1 MLGRLPSSDEPCWL
15 VAGDEVEEP
24 IGASQRLPT
33 TAVRPR
39 AQGWKASFLAFLASV
54 QTSQSIRQARSD
66 PNFCSPHGRASRRSV
81 VMVGVGARRPTRRRW
96 ASCGGRGTSIVRI
109 SAVFRYHQVSVGV
122 CDTVCMG
129 RIRRRF
135 DLADSDVVT
144 YRCGRSAAASTI
156 GIDYDQ
162 IHHSLAGVELFS
174 TISRVQRA

>member
-1 MLGRLPSSDEPCWL
+1 MVQRAIAPEAARPGPVGLPRQLGEAVQSAESMLGRLPSSDEPCWL

-96 ASCGGRGTSIVRI
+96 ASCG
-109 SAVFRYHQVSVGV
+109 A
-122 CDTVCMG
+122 CWD
-129 RIRRRF
+129 
-135 DLADSDVVT
+135 
-144 YRCGRSAAASTI
+144 
-156 GIDYDQ
+156 
-162 IHHSLAGVELFS
+162 
-174 TISRVQRA
+174 

>member
-1 MLGRLPSSDEPCWL
+1 MSGLPSSDEPCWL

-96 ASCGGRGTSIVRI
+96 ASCGGRVVSRHCPNFGGFDKRLCCFMWQHCGWLVTAVAYAILRRELSFTSRFSSFPCLLLPSVLCAHSTACGITSVFCRARI
-109 SAVFRYHQVSVGV
+109 
-122 CDTVCMG
+122 
-129 RIRRRF
+129 
-135 DLADSDVVT
+135 
-144 YRCGRSAAASTI
+144 
-156 GIDYDQ
+156 
-162 IHHSLAGVELFS
+162 
-174 TISRVQRA
+174 

>member
-1 MLGRLPSSDEPCWL
+1 MRACRRRRDWRADRHQRGRYLRRAIALEAVRAGPAGCLREPGEAVQNAKSILSRLPSSDEPCWL

-81 VMVGVGARRPTRRRW
+81 VMVGVGARRPTRLRW
-96 ASCGGRGTSIVRI
+96 ASCGACSDQTLSELRRTSLRK
-109 SAVFRYHQVSVGV
+109 
-122 CDTVCMG
+122 
-129 RIRRRF
+129 RR
-135 DLADSDVVT
+135 
-144 YRCGRSAAASTI
+144 
-156 GIDYDQ
+156 
-162 IHHSLAGVELFS
+162 
-174 TISRVQRA
+174 